1 MSKTKTNLMYAL
13 ATNLAKYGKPE
24 TPKGAKHT
32 HLTKKQNKEKEK
44 YVKDLKKSLTEES
57 AHYMFFQNLKTIKD
71 AIDEMLQ
78 LDEKAVDNIL
88 SKGHDWAS
96 DHIATAKDDI
106 EEVKDF
112 LVNQNVV
119 ISENNKL
126 RSIVA
131 ATLLAVGSLKPAEA
145 KTPEGQHK
153 IENVVNKLTPEQEI
167 AIQFANYLN
176 QSNSLDNNEFG
187 FDQFKKNNATIANIG
202 SVEYEDIENLIK
214 KINNKYTL
222 AK

>member
-13 ATNLAKYGKPE
+13 ATNLAKYSKPE

-71 AIDEMLQ
+71 AIDEILK

-106 EEVKDF
+106 EEVKDI

-119 ISENNKL
+119 ISENKIK
-126 RSIVA
+126 SIV
-131 ATLLAVGSLKPAEA
+131 
-145 KTPEGQHK
+145 
-153 IENVVNKLTPEQEI
+153 
-167 AIQFANYLN
+167 
-176 QSNSLDNNEFG
+176 
-187 FDQFKKNNATIANIG
+187 
-202 SVEYEDIENLIK
+202 
-214 KINNKYTL
+214 
-222 AK
+222 